1 MRTFFTQFGD
11 DFAAIRHGRTDPLLT
26 AARVLLYV
34 LLAGVILTTFFS
46 IFGLVVYIAAQL
58 SKLFLVLDAAAWRPV
73 VGHLLGLIALGLI
86 WSSVQS
92 LLGMIGTVECGDTF
106 DSANAH
112 RLEKIAGNVLG
123 LQLLGML
130 AALLGSP
137 IGGDING
144 FDIGIDLSPGGIAVV
159 LLLFIL
165 ARVFRQG
172 AMMRDD
178 LQGTV

>member
-1 MRTFFTQFGD
+1 MTNFFTQFGD
-11 DFAAIRHGRTDPLLT
+11 DFAAIRSGRPDPLLT

-46 IFGLVVYIAAQL
+46 ILGLAVYVATQL
-58 SKLFLVLDAAAWRPV
+58 SNLFLVFDVGAWRPV
-73 VGHLLGLIALGLI
+73 AAHLFGLTALGLI

-92 LLGMIGTVECGDTF
+92 LLGMIGTVERGDTF
-106 DSANAH
+106 DSANAR

-123 LQLLGML
+123 LQLLGLL

-144 FDIGIDLSPGGIAVV
+144 FDVGVELSPGGVAIV